1 MIKVNIHGKNKG
13 VSINAM
19 IDSGAKKDFIDK
31 TICDKHQIPTILA
44 EKPRE
49 IYLAD
54 GNLSEMGPITHI
66 AKVLIEIGGHREIAT
81 LQVANL
87 QNHEIIL
94 GMPWLKGHN
103 PKIDWENKKITF
115 DSERYITWC
124 LDQSATIYAVL
135 EPKG

>member
-1 MIKVNIHGKNKG
+1 MIKVNILGKDKG

-19 IDSGAKKDFIDK
+19 VDSGATEDFIDK
-31 TICDKHQIPTILA
+31 SICDKHQIPTILA

-66 AKVLIEIGGHREIAT
+66 AKVLIAIGGYREIAT

-87 QNHEIIL
+87 QNHVIIL

-103 PKIDWENKKITF
+103 PKIDGENEKITF
-115 DSERYITWC
+115 DSERWITWC
-124 LDQSATIYAVL
+124 LDQAATIY
-135 EPKG
+135 